1 MTGWPE
7 WNFGATQIVA
17 RPPSVMDNSVYPRRL
32 PSQRVFALSSGSTGS
47 PPDDERM
54 PRYLFGA
61 RSKSQNRSSVTTLHN
76 QHP

>member
-32 PSQRVFALSSGSTGS
+32 PSQRVFALSSGSTAPRPTMKECPATCS
-47 PPDDERM
+47 ERG
-54 PRYLFGA
+54 RQATIDL
-61 RSKSQNRSSVTTLHN
+61 S
-76 QHP
+76 